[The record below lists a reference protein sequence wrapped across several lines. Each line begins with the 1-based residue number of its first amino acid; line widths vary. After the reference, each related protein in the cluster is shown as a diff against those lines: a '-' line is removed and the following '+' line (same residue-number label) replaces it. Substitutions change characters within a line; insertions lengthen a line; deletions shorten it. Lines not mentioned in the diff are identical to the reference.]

1 MARTQPAAFCKEWEQ
16 GQATAKVPKAK
27 GVWHVSGPARLMLI
41 SSREGIMGSAR
52 QQRRRSDFMPRSVR
66 RLWRVLNI
74 RMTWSDLDF
83 LEANSESK
91 GSSRW
96 LRDLVFP
103 FRSGNSENK
112 DFVSFTAGPSE
123 PRLVPAI
130 YISTLL
136 QVNCRPCK
144 EWKWNDFRIYRSRT
158 GRGTHPL
165 NPATPTP
172 AKDLTAS
179 LG

>member
-1 MARTQPAAFCKEWEQ
+1 MREQ
-16 GQATAKVPKAK
+16 GPATAKAPEAK
-27 GVWHVSGPARLMLI
+27 GVRHVSGPARLMLM
-41 SSREGIMGSAR
+41 SSREGAMGSAR
-52 QQRRRSDFMPRSVR
+52 QQRRGSDFMPRSVR
-66 RLWRVLNI
+66 RLCRVLSM
-74 RMTWSDLDF
+74 RVTWSDLDC

-91 GSSRW
+91 GSSQW
-96 LRDLVFP
+96 LRDLVSP

-123 PRLVPAI
+123 PRLVPAV

-144 EWKWNDFRIYRSRT
+144 EWKWNDFRIHRSRT
-158 GRGTHPL
+158 GRGTHPP
-165 NPATPTP
+165 NPPTPTP